1 MKLSGGKVSSM
12 LSIVVL
18 VSGSGSNLRA
28 LLEACDNPLYPAKIL
43 AVGAD
48 SPATGLE
55 HAEQFGV
62 PSFVVSQANFASR
75 EAWSMRV
82 LDHINFLKPDL
93 VVLAGFMKI
102 LPESF
107 VLTLSPRLINLHP
120 SLLPEFP
127 GAHAVRDALASG
139 ATRTGSS
146 IHIVDQGVDT
156 GPIISQRELEIKAGE
171 TEAELHERIKSVE
184 REHLVSVVRD
194 IAEQKIKLEEI
205 AR

>member
-1 MKLSGGKVSSM
+1 M

-18 VSGSGSNLRA
+18 ISGSGSNLRA

-48 SPATGLE
+48 SAAIGLE

-62 PSFVVSQANFASR
+62 PSFVVSEANFASR
-75 EAWSMRV
+75 KQWADRV

-102 LPESF
+102 LPENF
-107 VLTLSPRLINLHP
+107 VSALSPRLINLHP
-120 SLLPEFP
+120 SLLPDFP
-127 GAHAVRDALASG
+127 GAHAVRDALAAG
-139 ATRTGSS
+139 AAKTGST

-156 GPIISQRELEIKAGE
+156 GPIVSQRELEIRAGE
-171 TEAELHERIKSVE
+171 TEAELHERIKVIE
-184 REHLVSVVRD
+184 REHLVSVVRQ